1 MQNNVHWACIIC
13 IIIIVQCFKLRR
25 LTVVTICSIGRGK
38 GSMCYIAVL
47 KGHESGHLGELVTRT
62 EVNLWEIQSNGV
74 NSWWKSMLKKKRHT
88 LKTDNQVGYNVN
100 VWNRMNWLHLVSAG
114 EHSNSR
120 MWATVSNTCMIVHWS
135 RKTHMH
141 NFAALEGMLKEVI
154 ITYML
159 GFCCRN
165 CLDSEFF
172 LMQLLIRLSP
182 AFAKYM
188 YHYWKHHHWCGCGHC
203 KPGSI

>member
-1 MQNNVHWACIIC
+1 MW
-13 IIIIVQCFKLRR
+13 
-25 LTVVTICSIGRGK
+25 
-38 GSMCYIAVL
+38 MC
-47 KGHESGHLGELVTRT
+47 
-62 EVNLWEIQSNGV
+62 EIE
-74 NSWWKSMLKKKRHT
+74 
-88 LKTDNQVGYNVN
+88 
-100 VWNRMNWLHLVSAG
+100 MNWLHLVSAV

-120 MWATVSNTCMIVHWS
+120 MWATVSNTCMSVHWS

-141 NFAALEGMLKEVI
+141 NFAALEGMLKDVI

-172 LMQLLIRLSP
+172 KMQLSIWLSP

-203 KPGSI
+203 KAWTHLTLILLTWNIGWAPNNARKWQMEFNLVFKGLICLLLFLSSSCLCYCELKHSTNMCDAFFDLACFE